1 MLENSEMKITKV
13 WKFMI
18 SNFLSWCSTFFRKV
32 VENENSV
39 GNTFTNKFD
48 KTARSFA
55 VRFSHYT
62 YLLLQQ
68 Q

>member
-48 KTARSFA
+48 KKSFKEI
-55 VRFSHYT
+55 
-62 YLLLQQ
+62 
-68 Q
+68 